1 MQELGAQQYKDK
13 ADGTLRCPDCGGLN
27 PNDADWCGQCLRSF
41 APPPPPPPPP
51 PGPETATAPPL
62 TTESDPLFGP
72 QFSPVPGSQTAP
84 KADGFDPLSDPL
96 GIGFGSLGAIAPDAR
111 VNDGP
116 AASVEPA
123 AATEVQ
129 RHGAFAVAGR
139 DISWTC
145 DRCDTDNDLS
155 ARICRVCGSG
165 FGDIVRP
172 APERIRRDPN
182 TVALISL
189 FFPGAGHAYL
199 GMWSQAIARAAMSIW
214 VLAVVLVAALQRGVP
229 GSSAIVAI
237 FGVTAFALWGV
248 AAHDAYREA
257 TDNPHAVVF
266 RPRMFLYVTAG
277 LLFLLFTSLMVAGF
291 GANR

>member
-1 MQELGAQQYKDK
+1 MQELGAQPYKDK
-13 ADGTLRCPDCGGLN
+13 ADDTLRCPDCWGLN
-27 PNDADWCGQCLRSF
+27 PIDADWCGQCLRSF
-41 APPPPPPPPP
+41 SPPQPPPPPPQ
-51 PGPETATAPPL
+51 ETAEAPPL

-72 QFSPVPGSQTAP
+72 LPSSAPGSPTGPAG
-84 KADGFDPLSDPL
+84 DGFDPLSDPL
-96 GIGFGSLGAIAPDAR
+96 GIGFGSVDTIEPSQR
-111 VNDGP
+111 VSEG
-116 AASVEPA
+116 VEPA
-123 AATEVQ
+123 AEPAREVK

-145 DRCDTDNDLS
+145 DRCDTDNEL
-155 ARICRVCGSG
+155 AAQICRVCGSG

-172 APERIRRDPN
+172 APERIQRDPN

-199 GMWSQAIARAAMSIW
+199 GMWSQAIARAAMSTW
-214 VLAVVLVAALQRGVP
+214 VLAVVLVASLQRGVP
-229 GSSAIVAI
+229 GAGAIVAL

-257 TDNPHAVVF
+257 SDEPHAVVL
-266 RPRMFLYVTAG
+266 RPRMFLYVTIA
-277 LLFLLFTSLMVAGF
+277 LLFLLFTSLMIAGF